1 MANNISRE
9 IKAKTDAQL
18 RLLEQENKTIIKQT
32 PTGEV
37 YPVTPAEYQQS
48 MAAGKN
54 ITITTSGNIKTINA
68 VMNLMA
74 GSNITISEPDAE
86 GQVTITGTI
95 KGKEIDI
102 GSFTGKDGYIL
113 TYDET
118 ADKFILAEITI
129 DPVVVEKTIAF
140 YIHGDLEI
148 ETNAMK
154 IIAMDDMEIKEIK
167 IELSNA
173 PVSQALIIDINKNGS
188 TLYTTQ
194 ANRPTIPIASTTNT
208 VSLPDVVTINAG
220 DRITLDIDQNGGG
233 SLAISIKCE
242 VI

>member
-1 MANNISRE
+1 MAKNISRE

-68 VMNLMA
+68 VMNLLA

-86 GQVTITGTI
+86 GKVTITGTI

-102 GSFTGKDGYIL
+102 GSFIGKDGYIL

-118 ADKFILAEITI
+118 ADKFILAEATASYTLPQATETTLGGIKAKVKTTETSEIAI
-129 DPVVVEKTIAF
+129 DPTTGKLYGPAPDEA
-140 YIHGDLEI
+140 
-148 ETNAMK
+148 TNGIPAGGSAGQILAK
-154 IIAMDDMEIKEIK
+154 IDGTDY
-167 IELSNA
+167 NT
-173 PVSQALIIDINKNGS
+173 QWID
-188 TLYTTQ
+188 
-194 ANRPTIPIASTTNT
+194 PPI
-208 VSLPDVVTINAG
+208 
-220 DRITLDIDQNGGG
+220 GGG
-233 SLAISIKCE
+233 YGGFAIFSYDETSILQSE
-242 VI
+242 VGT